1 VRPLLEWGA
10 REKGGKILLIAARN
24 LRIASYSQVLQ
35 QKPGEFFRLFSRA
48 FIRAKVSLN
57 NDI

>member
-10 REKGGKILLIAARN
+10 REKCGKINLIAAGN

-35 QKPGEFFRLFSRA
+35 QKSGEFFRLFSRA
-48 FIRAKVSLN
+48 FIRAKVSMN